1 METAMNIKISN
12 APLLAITGLTL
23 AFGPA
28 FAGEINVNCD
38 EGDSLQKAIDSGAGS
53 AARREI
59 FVTGFC
65 EEDLL
70 ITRDNI
76 SLLGDGNTM
85 ISGHI
90 RVRGSDGLAIRDL
103 SITGPGDG
111 ISASVSRIFMTNV
124 HIVGNYGY
132 GMALRW
138 GGAISLRNGSIAGNL
153 GDIGFL
159 IENGHGELIN
169 AEVSSNAYDGIVV
182 NVNGNLTM
190 IGGKVDLHE
199 QGTGITANLSSSVE
213 LESVSVSNN
222 ETGISALNGS
232 AAAINNSTINGNTD
246 TGVFLSTSSSV
257 IIDSTA
263 IYENRRGV
271 AATRHSFVTLNGPT
285 EVRDNWVD
293 GLRLI
298 LGSGAVVSN
307 GVSIPTHPSGWAV
320 YCRDAESNL
329 SNRAGVGPTNCEG
342 FNLL

>member
-1 METAMNIKISN
+1 MNIKISN
-12 APLLAITGLTL
+12 APLLAIAGLTL
-23 AFGPA
+23 VFGQA

-53 AARREI
+53 AAQRAI
-59 FVTGFC
+59 YVTGFC

-76 SLLGDGNTM
+76 ALLGDGNTM
-85 ISGHI
+85 ISGQI
-90 RVRGSDGLAIRDL
+90 RVRGSDGLTIRDL

-124 HIVGNYGY
+124 HIVGNYGD
-132 GMALRW
+132 GIALRW
-138 GGAISLRNGSIAGNL
+138 GGAISLRDGSIAGNL

-169 AEVSSNAYDGIVV
+169 TEVSRNDNDGIVV

-190 IGGKVDLHE
+190 IGGKVGIHE

-213 LESVSVSNN
+213 LEGVSVSNN
-222 ETGISALNGS
+222 ETGISVLSGS
-232 AAAINNSTINGNTD
+232 AAAINNSTINGNTN
-246 TGVFLSTSSSV
+246 TGVFVSMSSSV
-257 IIDSTA
+257 TIDSTN
-263 IYENRRGV
+263 IFHNERGIS
-271 AATRHSFVTLNGPT
+271 ATRHSFVTLSGPT
-285 EVRDNWVD
+285 EVRDNWFD
-293 GLRLI
+293 GLRL
-298 LGSGAVVSN
+298 LFGSGAVVSG
-307 GVSIPTHPSGWAV
+307 GVSIPIHPSGWAV

-329 SNRAGVGPTNCEG
+329 SNRAGVSTNCKG

>member
-1 METAMNIKISN
+1 
-12 APLLAITGLTL
+12 
-23 AFGPA
+23 
-28 FAGEINVNCD
+28 
-38 EGDSLQKAIDSGAGS
+38 
-53 AARREI
+53 
-59 FVTGFC
+59 
-65 EEDLL
+65 
-70 ITRDNI
+70 
-76 SLLGDGNTM
+76 
-85 ISGHI
+85 
-90 RVRGSDGLAIRDL
+90 
-103 SITGPGDG
+103 
-111 ISASVSRIFMTNV
+111 MTNV

-132 GMALRW
+132 GIALRW
-138 GGAISLRNGSIAGNL
+138 GGAISLRHGSIVDNL

-169 AEVSSNAYDGIVV
+169 AEVSSNAHDGIVV

-213 LESVSVSNN
+213 LEGVSVSNN
-222 ETGISALNGS
+222 ETGISALSGS
-232 AAAINNSTINGNTD
+232 AAAINNSTINGNTN
-246 TGVFLSTSSSV
+246 TGVFLSTSSSA

-285 EVRDNWVD
+285 EVRDNWFD
-293 GLRLI
+293 GLRL
-298 LGSGAVVSN
+298 LFGSGAVVSN